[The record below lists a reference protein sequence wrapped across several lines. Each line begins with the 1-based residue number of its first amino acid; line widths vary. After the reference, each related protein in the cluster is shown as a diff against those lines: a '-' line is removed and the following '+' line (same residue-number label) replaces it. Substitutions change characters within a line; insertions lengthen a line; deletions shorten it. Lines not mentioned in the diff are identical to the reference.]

1 MYLCFRIYLV
11 CIHREIKKGFF
22 PQSIQFVE
30 LDRENKE
37 TDKLNEDVE
46 EKRGGGQVKDSWSGR
61 ERENLHEIERG
72 VN

>member
-1 MYLCFRIYLV
+1 M
-11 CIHREIKKGFF
+11 
-22 PQSIQFVE
+22 E